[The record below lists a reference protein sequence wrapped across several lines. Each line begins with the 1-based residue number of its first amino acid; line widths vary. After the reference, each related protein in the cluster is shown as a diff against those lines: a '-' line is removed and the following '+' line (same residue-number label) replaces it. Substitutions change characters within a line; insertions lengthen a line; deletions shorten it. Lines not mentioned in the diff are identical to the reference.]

1 MASSRKYLFQ
11 DEIQQS
17 LLQDITDS
25 DQSNFSDESD
35 SSGTDDLTLDEEIV
49 AETDSD
55 DECNEIKFGT
65 ASSAPSA
72 SSDKFTWEDMTNYV
86 GQREQ
91 FVDNCGPQNEA
102 QSEIDGAKV
111 FKMFFDEELME
122 LIVRETNTYAAQ
134 KIQARSFIPLRS
146 TMRDWKPVTTDEI
159 YVVLAIFMLM
169 GIIQKP
175 TLRSYFSKHVI
186 LATPIFGSIISR
198 DRFESIC
205 NFMHFN
211 NNCNIGT
218 YQGPSKLFKIYPVLS
233 HFNTKFQSLYLPG
246 QNIAIDESL
255 TLWRGRLSFR
265 QYIPLKSSKFGIK
278 SYELCESSSG
288 YLWSFIIYTGKGTV
302 FQTSFLSG
310 DTNKTAA
317 IVLSLVEPLL
327 KKGRTLWM
335 DNFYNSPALAQKLK
349 SLKTDCVG
357 TLRLSRKDVPQRV
370 KDKKLRKGELVAQHS
385 GPVSVLKWKDKK
397 EVAMISTYHGQ
408 ETRMKLTK
416 CKQEKQKPVSVL
428 DYNENM
434 GGVDLKDQLLQPY
447 LLERKKMTK
456 WYIKLFRR
464 LLNTTILNC
473 MVICRANSGQTKID
487 HLRFRVELV
496 QALLTEHGSE
506 TVRKFQGHHSS
517 DKNVLRLVERHFPER
532 IPPTEKKARPTR
544 RCVVCYKNNRR
555 KETVFWCPEC
565 EAALCVEEC
574 FKVFHTK
581 LHF

>member
-1 MASSRKYLFQ
+1 MGSRKTYIFAE
-11 DEIQQS
+11 EIEQS
-17 LLQDITDS
+17 LLEEYTSSDDSSSSDETDS
-25 DQSNFSDESD
+25 CGS
-35 SSGTDDLTLDEEIV
+35 DDLTVGEV
-49 AETDSD
+49 NFAECSENESDNVQFATGCSARGDS
-55 DECNEIKFGT
+55 KGVF
-65 ASSAPSA
+65 S
-72 SSDKFTWEDMTNYV
+72 WEDMGNYV

-91 FVDNCGPQNEA
+91 FIDNYGPQNEA
-102 QSEIDGAKV
+102 QNETHCAKV
-111 FKMFFDEELME
+111 FKMFFDDELIE

-146 TMRDWKPVTTDEI
+146 RLRDWTPVTTDEI
-159 YVVLAIFMLM
+159 YVVLALFMLM

-175 TLRSYFSKHVI
+175 TLRSYFSKNCI
-186 LATPIFGSIISR
+186 LATPIFGSTISM

-211 NNCNIGT
+211 NNDNTRT

-233 HFNTKFQSLYLPG
+233 HLNTKFQSLYLPG

-255 TLWRGRLSFR
+255 TLWTGRLSFK
-265 QYIPLKSSKFGIK
+265 QYIPLKASKFGIK

-288 YLWSFIIYTGKGTV
+288 YLWSFIIYTGKDTV
-302 FQTSFLSG
+302 FQTALLSD
-310 DTNKTAA
+310 DTNKTTA

-327 KKGRTLWM
+327 EKGRTLWM
-335 DNFYNSPALAQKLK
+335 DNFYNSPALAQRLK

-370 KDKKLRKGELVAQHS
+370 KDKKLGKGEIVALHS

-397 EVAMISTYHGQ
+397 EVTMISTYHGQ
-408 ETRMKLTK
+408 ETRIKQTK

-447 LLERKKMTK
+447 LLERKKMSK
-456 WYIKLFRR
+456 WYMKLFRR

-473 MVICRANSGQTKID
+473 MVICRANSRQTKID
-487 HLRFRVELV
+487 HLKFRVELV
-496 QALLTEHGSE
+496 QALLIEHGSE
-506 TVRKFQGHHSS
+506 SVRKFQGHHSTE
-517 DKNVLRLVERHFPER
+517 KNVPRLIERHFPAR
-532 IPPTEKKARPTR
+532 IPPKEKKARPSR

-574 FKVFHTK
+574 FKAFHTK
-581 LHF
+581 LNF